1 MARLVSA
8 IGSAEDKNLFSL
20 ELRPWARGADRGTA
34 TFYGGGGVTGAVSLI
49 WADLIYA
56 VDDVALVY
64 QHLLF
69 QYEMGPDM
77 QALDKVLETGG
88 HFEWS
93 PGYFP
98 LLDIFVDA
106 RRDETATH
114 VELHI
119 RYDTALLGAQFFSDT
134 EYGFGLNTVTPDAAR
149 AFVQTLWDELD
160 TVAQGTRLDPAG
172 LAPVPTFMFAKQVL
186 ARAYDAVIQEPEDD
200 KAESKVNIDLSKMDA
215 LYKQWRGRVPEHG
228 HILEIGCGDGADKIG
243 EWLERGFQ
251 VTGLDVSP
259 ASLAK
264 ARAAFPQVTFWE
276 MMPGELRAVNAFDAA
291 YSSLMLFHLDPIELQ
306 VAIYRL
312 YCALKPGAPFFI
324 FTVVENA
331 QARYSPFDMYH
342 GQRVWQWY
350 YEPAEIVSVLQQQE
364 RFVVEA
370 QEVVVVDGDL
380 DEIEALASKSLVEI
394 WTAKRVTLAY
404 AILARRGD

>member
-1 MARLVSA
+1 MARLVPA
-8 IGSAEDKNLFSL
+8 VGSAEDKNLFSL
-20 ELRPWARGADRGTA
+20 EVRPWARGADRGTA

-56 VDDVALVY
+56 VDDVPLVY

-69 QYEMGPDM
+69 QYEMGPSM
-77 QALDKVLETGG
+77 SELDKVFETGG

-119 RYDTALLGAQFFSDT
+119 RYDTALLGAQSFSDT
-134 EYGFGLNTVTPDAAR
+134 EYGFGLNTVTPDAVR
-149 AFVQTLWDELD
+149 AFIQTLWDELD
-160 TVAQGTRLDPAG
+160 AVAQGTRLDPAG
-172 LAPVPTFMFAKQVL
+172 LAPVPTFMFAKQAL
-186 ARAYDAVIQEPEDD
+186 ARAYDAVIQEPEDAQAEP
-200 KAESKVNIDLSKMDA
+200 KAKVDFSRIEALSE
-215 LYKQWRGRVPEHG
+215 QWRGLVPERG
-228 HILEIGCGDGADKIG
+228 HILEIGCGDGAEQIG
-243 EWLERGFQ
+243 AWLERGLQ

-259 ASLAK
+259 LSLAK
-264 ARAAFPQVTFWE
+264 ARAAFPQATFLE
-276 MMPGELRAVNAFDAA
+276 MLPGELRAVNAFDAA
-291 YSSLMLFHLDPIELQ
+291 YSSLMLFHMDPIELQ

-312 YCALKPGAPFFI
+312 YCALKPGAPFYI
-324 FTVVENA
+324 LTVVENA

-350 YEPAEIVSVLQQQE
+350 YEPAEIVSILEQQG

-370 QEVVVVDGDL
+370 QEVVVVDGDMN
-380 DEIEALASKSLVEI
+380 EIEALASKSLLEI

-404 AILARRGD
+404 AILARRRD